1 MKNSKLFN
9 DTFFVN
15 EKKFIDD
22 RGYLS
27 DLFIIKKLENFKIKQ
42 VLESF
47 NRQKGTIRGIH
58 YQINQRQSKI
68 VRVLNGSIYD
78 VFVNIDKKS
87 KNFGKYGFAY
97 LNSKSKNSIYIS
109 NKYAHGFQ
117 TLEKN
122 TTVQYFLDKKYS
134 AKNSKTIFYNDEK
147 IGINWPIKITKISK
161 KDSIAENL

>member
-58 YQINQRQSKI
+58 YQINQFK
-68 VRVLNGSIYD
+68 LM
-78 VFVNIDKKS
+78 
-87 KNFGKYGFAY
+87 
-97 LNSKSKNSIYIS
+97 
-109 NKYAHGFQ
+109 
-117 TLEKN
+117 
-122 TTVQYFLDKKYS
+122 
-134 AKNSKTIFYNDEK
+134 
-147 IGINWPIKITKISK
+147 
-161 KDSIAENL
+161 

>member
-68 VRVLNGSIYD
+68 VRVLNGSIYGPR
-78 VFVNIDKKS
+78 S
-87 KNFGKYGFAY
+87 
-97 LNSKSKNSIYIS
+97 
-109 NKYAHGFQ
+109 
-117 TLEKN
+117 
-122 TTVQYFLDKKYS
+122 
-134 AKNSKTIFYNDEK
+134 
-147 IGINWPIKITKISK
+147 
-161 KDSIAENL
+161 